1 MAKEETVTAMMP
13 KSEVTTMVE
22 MSKSATA
29 RKIRRHPHAA
39 VSSSHPS
46 SSHTVSSRGLDR
58 GRQ

>member
-1 MAKEETVTAMMP
+1 MHRPFGRVAIMP
-13 KSEVTTMVE
+13 KSEVMTMVK

-46 SSHTVSSRGLDR
+46 SHTVSSRGLDR